1 LDTIQAKALK
11 SGAEQSLVHDAIDEL
26 ITGYAFPA
34 LQANAL
40 YENRYPLSTALARP
54 LIAKLLVQVA
64 EEVGADAVAHGCTG
78 KGNDQVRFDLGIA
91 ALNPKLKVLAPAREW
106 GMSRE
111 ETIAYGEKYG
121 IPSPVKKSSPYSI
134 DLNILGRS
142 AEAGV
147 LEDANLEPPEDV
159 YALTK
164 SVQEVPNDPTYVEIE
179 FDQGIPVGINGHRL
193 DPKPLFELL
202 NKLAGDNGIG
212 RLDMIENRLVG
223 IKSREIYEVP
233 ALLTLILAHRE
244 LESLT
249 LTREVTHYKFGI
261 ETTYSQLVYNGLWYS
276 PLRQALDG
284 FVKATQAHVT
294 GSVRMRLHKGQA
306 VCVGRKSPYSLY
318 DAGLATYG
326 EEDQFDHRA
335 AEGFIYVWGLPT
347 RTWSQSQ
354 AQQP

>member
-1 LDTIQAKALK
+1 
-11 SGAEQSLVHDAIDEL
+11 
-26 ITGYAFPA
+26 
-34 LQANAL
+34 
-40 YENRYPLSTALARP
+40 
-54 LIAKLLVQVA
+54 
-64 EEVGADAVAHGCTG
+64 
-78 KGNDQVRFDLGIA
+78 
-91 ALNPKLKVLAPAREW
+91 
-106 GMSRE
+106 
-111 ETIAYGEKYG
+111 
-121 IPSPVKKSSPYSI
+121 VKKSSPYSI

-164 SVQEVPNDPTYVEIE
+164 SVQEAPNDPTYVEIE